1 MYVILL
7 RNDIKFSSTREAETG
22 PQKLVD
28 QMLLKLNKESI
39 EVNENKKESPA
50 KSNNK
55 MKMHLLKLKKQQQQ
69 FIENNPNL
77 FK

>member
-7 RNDIKFSSTREAETG
+7 RNDIKFSSEREAETG

-28 QMLLKLNKESI
+28 QMLLKLTKESVN
-39 EVNENKKESPA
+39 VNENKKESPT

-55 MKMHLLKLKKQQQQ
+55 MKMHLEKLRKQQQQ